1 MIENV
6 GFLDKTKNI
15 VTDED
20 LEFKKASFAVAED
33 SVFKDVGDNFFCHN
47 KYLGCFSGFLV
58 MKACTLNA
66 RNTPIVKLPVTPLFR
81 EAILTGFIID
91 EPIMFVVDKDGNLTL
106 NETKEISEDT
116 YINVVGSFPISR
128 GGVTLKGLL
137 SKIKHFFHREEVL
150 VC

>member
-6 GFLDKTKNI
+6 GFLEQTKNV

-20 LEFKKASFAVAED
+20 LEFKKAHFAVSEE
-33 SVFKDVGDNFFCHN
+33 SVFKHVGYNFFMYN
-47 KYLGCFSGFLV
+47 EYIGCFSGFLV

-91 EPIMFVVDKDGNLTL
+91 EPTMFVVDKDGNLTT
-106 NETKEISEDT
+106 NETKEISENV
-116 YINVVGSFPISR
+116 YINIIGTFPIVR
-128 GGVTLKGLL
+128 GGGN
-137 SKIKHFFHREEVL
+137 S
-150 VC
+150 